1 MVSRFLQI
9 VLFIVPLTI
18 LQGCGTGGSSSIVEV
33 LNRFPAKFEYQVFE
47 QGKLKVEKQLTDS
60 DQAYTAVYEW
70 LRAHED
76 GWRQDTKTYASNRL
90 FLSEDIRI
98 NVLSDGVVINY
109 SADGQWKQ
117 LSLTSDTASLSTV
130 LK

>member
-1 MVSRFLQI
+1 M
-9 VLFIVPLTI
+9 
-18 LQGCGTGGSSSIVEV
+18 EV